1 MKRKSLALALAAVL
15 CVSSLTACGSSGNDS
30 KKDTADKG
38 TEAGTES
45 GSETK
50 QVEKEKIEVPD
61 EPTKGGTLTVSLSS
75 SPRNLDPAMY
85 VYRFL

>member
-45 GSETK
+45 GGRNKT
-50 QVEKEKIEVPD
+50 
-61 EPTKGGTLTVSLSS
+61 GGK
-75 SPRNLDPAMY
+75 RKD
-85 VYRFL
+85 